1 MKKISLDRAI
11 RIGDIKLG
19 RGNIIS
25 SKDIENHPG
34 DYPIYSSSAKG
45 AGEFGRYGY
54 YMFDQELIT
63 WSIDG
68 GGNFFFRPK
77 HKFSITNVCGFMHV
91 DEEKWNRKFVYYALD
106 LQHYRMT
113 FDYQIKA
120 HPSVIRHLYLLPIV
134 PKVEQIKIAEILST
148 VDQAIEQTEL
158 LIAKQHRTKTGLLQD
173 LLTPWID

>member
-1 MKKISLDRAI
+1 MNKISLDTAI
-11 RIGDIKLG
+11 RTGEIKLG
-19 RGNIIS
+19 RGDIIS
-25 SKDIENHPG
+25 SKDIETYPG

-45 AGEFGRYGY
+45 TGEFGRYGH

-91 DEEKWNRKFVYYALD
+91 DEEKWDRQFVYYVLD
-106 LQHYRMT
+106 FQHQRMT

-120 HPSVIRHLYLLPIV
+120 HPSVIRHLYSLPLV
-134 PKVEQIKIAEILST
+134 PKSEQTKIAEILST
-148 VDQAIEQTEL
+148 VNQAIEQTEA
-158 LIAKQHRTKTGLLQD
+158 LIAKQHRIKTGLLQD
-173 LLTPWID
+173 FLTRWID